1 MFIDNI
7 SMLNDTLKT
16 FKNGYYNKNDKKTA
30 VKLSEDQQKAAR
42 VFLPDDIKKINS
54 RQRSDDSITNS
65 CTFSCENTDSFTMA
79 RKITDIIKNSD
90 TPEERVLVLNLANPV
105 HPGGGVRHGARAQEE
120 DLCRKSSLLI
130 SLESKEAEKYYS
142 YNRSLKTY
150 MGSDAVII
158 TPDVEI
164 IRDENGE
171 FLDESVIV
179 SVVTC
184 AAPMI
189 KFGKEGMTEQEYE
202 DLVYNR
208 IIGLL
213 KCSAYLGYKYLL
225 LGAWGCGAFRND
237 ARVFSDLF
245 AKALNDFRFD
255 GLTTNELFRRVD
267 FAVLSRSKEQY
278 NYKQFSRNFN
288 KPSDND
294 NIRDRIRGSLVGGG
308 IGDALGY
315 EIEFEREKSIFS
327 RFGKDG
333 ITEYVL
339 DPKTKKAIISDDT
352 QMTLFTATGILAAV
366 QNGNKDNIKKS
377 VRNEI
382 EKSYF
387 DWLTTQMYSFEE
399 SRSIQ
404 KYNSSIYDV
413 PELYNRRAPGN
424 TCLSALAQ
432 RIKNNESPDSYINS
446 KVNNSKGC
454 GGVMRVAPLGLCF
467 KNWNIK
473 DIDIE
478 AAQAAAITHSHPLG
492 YMTAAVLAHIIH
504 KSIFDRN
511 DMSLKDIVIDARN
524 TVKEIFSDEDH
535 IDELIE
541 IIDTAID
548 LSEKNYSDL
557 ACIHIL
563 GEGWVAEETLAIA
576 IYCSLRYTNYT
587 NDFYG
592 AMITSV
598 NHNGDSDSTG
608 AITGNILGA
617 WMGLDAID
625 QKWKTDLELYDV
637 IIKVADELYDNCL

>member
-557 ACIHIL
+557 DCIHIL

-576 IYCSLRYTNYT
+576 IYCSLRYTNHT